1 MTGSRFALD
10 VEGVPRPARAQALLD
25 ALRSRVVIADGAM
38 GTMLQRYEPTLDDY
52 QQLEGCNEILGVS
65 RPDMIAAIHD
75 DYLAVGIDAIE
86 TNTFG
91 ANWSNLSDY
100 DIDDRIHEL
109 AQVNTRIARERVE
122 AAEARDGRMRWVL
135 GSMGPGT
142 KLPSLGHT
150 TYDHL
155 KQTFALQAEGL
166 IDGGADAFLV
176 ETSQDLLQ
184 TKAAINGCRQAIV
197 GRGIRLPIFV
207 EVTVETTGTMLM
219 GSEIG
224 AALTALEPLGVDAI
238 GLNCATGPAEMSEH
252 LRHLSKHAAVPI
264 ACMPNAGLPVL
275 AADGAR
281 YPLSPAELATAHEQ
295 FVREFGLSLVGGC
308 CGTTPEHLAAVV
320 ERLAPFR
327 EAAGLDTP
335 ALRAGTRPAEAED
348 ASPAAVVR
356 PAEDASPAVDG
367 RSEGDVSPA
376 MAARPPGDAPPLIE
390 CAAEGGVY
398 RDPPRSPQEFEP
410 GVSSLY
416 QHVPFRQD
424 AAYLAIGER
433 TNANGSKAFREA
445 MLEGRWD
452 DCVEIARAQTRVG
465 AHLLDVCVDYVGR
478 DGVADVR
485 EVVSRFASASTLPL
499 VIDST
504 EPAVIQAGLELVGGR
519 PVVNS
524 VNYEDGD
531 GPASRFGRIMPLVK
545 EHGTAVVALTIDE
558 QGQARTAEDKLR
570 IASRLVDELVGEW
583 GMRVEDIIVDCLTFP
598 IATGQE
604 ETRRDG
610 IETIEAIR
618 GLVVKYPGI
627 NTTLGVSNVSFGLN
641 PAARSVLNSVFI
653 NEARE
658 AGLTSAIVDAAK
670 IVPLAS
676 IPDDQRKVALD
687 LVWDRREHDA
697 DGNVTYDPLAVML
710 DLFAGVDTAA
720 LRDQRAAELA
730 ALPVG
735 ERLQRRIIDGEL
747 KGLEADLDLAR
758 AEGMAPLD
766 IINDQLL
773 EGMKV
778 VGERFGSGQMQL
790 PFVLQSAEVMKTA
803 VALLEPHMERTES
816 AGKGRIVLATVR
828 GDVHDIGKNLVDII
842 LTNNGYEVVNLG
854 IKQPIAD
861 IIAAA
866 EEHDADVIGMSGL
879 LVKSTVVMKENLEEL
894 QARGLARKWP
904 VLLGGAALTRAYVE
918 DDLAGLFDG
927 EVRYAK
933 DAFEGLALMEPLVRV
948 ARGEPADAVGL
959 PPLKKR
965 IHAAGSRLTLTEPEA
980 MPARSDVASDN
991 PVPAPPFWGT
1001 RIVRGIALADY
1012 AAYLDERAT
1021 FMGQWGLKPGRGDD
1035 GLSYEQ
1041 LVETEGRP
1049 RLRYWLDRILAEGM
1063 LDASVAYGY
1072 FPVVSEGDDLIVLHH
1087 GDDPSG
1093 VLGVPGLL
1101 APDGG
1106 SLADRVPS
1114 RSDGV
1119 PLADRVPSRSD
1130 GGSLADRVPSRSDG
1144 VSRSIGTER
1153 LRFTFPRQRRD
1164 RHLCLSDFVRSRES
1178 GRIDVLPVQLVT
1190 AGARI
1195 DEVTAKLFAG
1205 DKYRDYYELNG
1216 LVMQLTEALAEL
1228 WHARIRSELG
1238 FAGED
1243 PADTAGLFKLEYR
1256 GARFSLG
1263 YPACP
1268 DMEDRRKVVE
1278 LLRPERMGVELSEEL
1293 QLHPEQSTD
1302 AFVFHH
1308 PEAKYFSV

>member
-1 MTGSRFALD
+1 MPTPRHALD
-10 VEGVPRPARAQALLD
+10 IEAFDRPARSQALLD
-25 ALRSRVVIADGAM
+25 AVQSRVVIADGAM
-38 GTMLQRYEPTLDDY
+38 GTMLQQHDLSIEGDFEG
-52 QQLEGCNEILGVS
+52 LEGCNEILNVT
-65 RPDMIAAIHD
+65 RPDVIGGIHD
-75 DYLAVGIDAIE
+75 AYFATGIDAVE

-100 DIDDRIHEL
+100 GIDDRIHEL
-109 AQVNTRIARERVE
+109 AEVGARIARERAE
-122 AAEARDGRMRWVL
+122 AAEATDGRMRWVL

-166 IDGGADAFLV
+166 IDGGADAFLI

-184 TKAAINGCRQAIV
+184 TKAAVNGCRQAIV
-197 GRGIRLPIFV
+197 ARGTRLPIFV

-252 LRHLSKHAAVPI
+252 LRHLSKHSTVPI

-275 AADGAR
+275 GANGAH
-281 YPLSPAELATAHEQ
+281 YPLTPVELATAHEQ
-295 FVREFGLSLVGGC
+295 FVREFGLGLVGGC

-320 ERLAPFR
+320 ERLEP
-327 EAAGLDTP
+327 
-335 ALRAGTRPAEAED
+335 
-348 ASPAAVVR
+348 
-356 PAEDASPAVDG
+356 
-367 RSEGDVSPA
+367 
-376 MAARPPGDAPPLIE
+376 
-390 CAAEGGVY
+390 Y
-398 RDPPRSPQEFEP
+398 RDPSTSSGTQTEVAQRDGSLSLSKRPITTRRTPEIES
-410 GVSSLY
+410 GVASLY
-416 QHVPFRQD
+416 QHVAFDQD
-424 AAYLAIGER
+424 ASYLAIGER

-445 MLEGRWD
+445 MLDSRWD
-452 DCVEIARAQTRVG
+452 DCVEIARNQIRVG

-478 DGVADVR
+478 DGVADIR
-485 EVVSRFASASTLPL
+485 EVVSRFASQSTLPL

-504 EPAVIQAGLELVGGR
+504 EPPVIQAGLELIGGR

-531 GPASRFGRIMPLVK
+531 GPDSRFGRIMPLVK

-558 QGQARTAEDKLR
+558 QGQARTTEGKVA
-570 IASRLVDELVGEW
+570 IASRLIDELTGEW
-583 GMRVEDIIVDCLTFP
+583 GMRVEDIIVDALTFP

-618 GLVVKYPGI
+618 QITQKYPGI
-627 NTTLGVSNVSFGLN
+627 HTTLGVSNVSFGLN
-641 PAARSVLNSVFI
+641 PAARMVLNSVFLH
-653 NEARE
+653 EASE
-658 AGLTSAIVDAAK
+658 AGLSSGIIDAAK

-676 IPDDQRKVALD
+676 LPEEQRRVALD
-687 LVWDRREHDA
+687 LVWDRREYDA
-697 DGNVTYDPLAVML
+697 DGNVTYDPLSTML

-735 ERLQRRIIDGEL
+735 QRLERRIIDGEG
-747 KGLEADLDLAR
+747 KGLEEDLDLAR
-758 AEGMAPLD
+758 AEGKTALG
-766 IINDQLL
+766 IINDHLL

-778 VGERFGSGQMQL
+778 VGERFGAGEMQL
-790 PFVLQSAEVMKTA
+790 PFVLQSAEVMKNA
-803 VALLEPHMERTES
+803 VALLEPHMEKS
-816 AGKGRIVLATVR
+816 DASGKGTMVIATVR

-842 LTNNGYEVVNLG
+842 LTNNGYKVINLG

-879 LVKSTVVMKENLEEL
+879 LVKSTVVMKENLLEL
-894 QARGLARKWP
+894 QARGLAKKWP
-904 VLLGGAALTRAYVE
+904 VILGGAALTRAYVE
-918 DDLAGLFDG
+918 DDLAGMFDG

-948 ARGEPADAVGL
+948 ARGEDPAEVGL
-959 PPLKKR
+959 PALKKR
-965 IHAAGSRLTLTEPEA
+965 IHARGAQLTLTEPENL
-980 MPARSDVASDN
+980 PARSDVASDN
-991 PVPAPPFWGT
+991 EVPAPPFWGT

-1012 AAYLDERAT
+1012 SAYLDERAT
-1021 FMGQWGLKPGRGDD
+1021 FMGQWGLKPGRGED
-1035 GLSYEQ
+1035 GASYEQ
-1041 LVETEGRP
+1041 LVESEGRP

-1072 FPVVSEGDDLIVLHH
+1072 FPVVSEGDDVVVLHH
-1087 GDDPSG
+1087 GDDPDG
-1093 VLGVPGLL
+1093 ILGVPGLL

-1106 SLADRVPS
+1106 S
-1114 RSDGV
+1114 G
-1119 PLADRVPSRSD
+1119 PL
-1130 GGSLADRVPSRSDG
+1130 GS
-1144 VSRSIGTER
+1144 ER

-1164 RHLCLSDFVRSRES
+1164 RHLNLADFIRSRES
-1178 GRIDVLPVQLVT
+1178 GQVDVLPVQLVT
-1190 AGARI
+1190 AGAAI
-1195 DEVTAKLFAG
+1195 DKVTAKLFAENR
-1205 DKYRDYYELNG
+1205 YRDYYELNG
-1216 LVMQLTEALAEL
+1216 LVMQLTEALAEF

-1238 FAGED
+1238 FSAED
-1243 PADTAGLFKLEYR
+1243 PTDTAGLFKLEYR